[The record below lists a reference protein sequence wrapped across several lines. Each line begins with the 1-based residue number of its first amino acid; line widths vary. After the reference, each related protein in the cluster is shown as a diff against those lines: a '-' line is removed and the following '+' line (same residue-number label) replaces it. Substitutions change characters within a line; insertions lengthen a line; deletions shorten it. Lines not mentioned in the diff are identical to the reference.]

1 MGQFT
6 DIKALAG
13 KVLKFGKVGSTIDA
27 QAPTANRQVYLPD
40 ADVDLR
46 AGTDGQAL
54 TRISATSIGW
64 NDVNAKRLLTRVF
77 NNLGSTVAKAKVVYL
92 NGVQGDRP
100 RIALAQANSEA
111 TSSKTFGLTFAS
123 ILNMEDGQVIT
134 EGLIDGL
141 NTDVVGFNEGD
152 SLWLSPTSAGDYTN
166 VMPVA
171 PNNSVFIG
179 TLVRKHH
186 TQGSIQVKIQN
197 GYELEEL
204 HNVSIPTTPTD
215 GQVLTWETA
224 TSLWKAKTVSGGGG
238 GGYTEIAANGTI
250 SGTYSGIVF
259 CLGNVSVAGNVTV
272 KGSLYIIGNITN
284 TGGYSIT
291 VNGDCII
298 DGYIDFLA
306 ASSTTQQ
313 NITVDGDLIVRGE
326 RISVFNQVAV
336 GAGSNEGSVTDI
348 GQRGNA
354 LGGVLVNVTEITPG
368 TEFDLTD
375 ASGFFPDLSLAAG
388 VGNYLGDQFSSV
400 DSEILTMVDQGGG
413 VWRVTVDT
421 PIALGTTARLGTRNI
436 YETSDSL
443 LGNSLFWSFSF
454 GQFGDIVEFPTL
466 ASTGLFA
473 SHTLGFG
480 TAWIKLQS
488 NVTGIIN
495 EFSSHYFAKNQVITV
510 SGNPGWSSFND
521 LYVVSGT
528 GPLGEDQTIFASNAF
543 DFFNLTVR
551 LSAPYSTD
559 ISFGT
564 ILAEAADLYITMASG
579 DLDGETIT
587 FGPGSTNAGATV
599 TLSFP
604 FPYSGP
610 FWSGYTYSVTPTTTV
625 GMAVGDSIDI
635 SSNEGSRISPN
646 GSTANG
652 VIFVGGDF
660 ISKGIDLTPQAS
672 DIGGP
677 MSLTVN
683 GDIIGL
689 KISTKEAGETK
700 VILSG
705 LTGVNTFS
713 PNAGNITVGGDVIGM
728 TIEAN
733 GGAST
738 TVAYP
743 GGNGGH
749 IVIGGDFDGF
759 TYYDDGSFGN
769 TNTYGSSPIFS
780 ANYYQGNYIS
790 NNGGNNSGTV
800 SNAGAGG
807 RTGKLKIFGD
817 CRLKSLSVRGGD
829 YTGNIAEGDGGD
841 VDEIYI
847 GGNFFCSSTGNIRPG
862 FTRGVNNSRPLA
874 GVYVK
879 SPYFGG
885 DFAISDFTIGN
896 SPGSQAVSA
905 PAYANILIEGDLL
918 SVYAPSNLYLY
929 TKDVN
934 QDYIPT
940 TQAKANTLRVR
951 GSSNITSIRAGWSNV
966 APNESITNFN
976 GGQII
981 ISGNNRSIIW
991 ASGSQGPTGQGSGDG
1006 GSVTI
1011 NGDNNADIFVNGYGS
1026 KAGGTIDIRGSHYS
1040 GVLGADGGAGISA
1053 TGLSTTGGLAGT
1065 ITIGGDLVGGNSSQ
1079 LFARGGAS
1087 ANNAGNGNQGGTVT
1101 IRGSVV
1107 GSTSSQMS
1115 LWGGNASGT
1124 TGNGNG
1130 GSGGSLIVRGNVTG
1144 WVFAT
1149 NGGTARAGGTGGT
1162 GSSVTIGGF
1171 YSNSSTNT
1179 AITTSGGNANT
1190 PGTNGAAGSINLS
1203 GGSAIHSIQ
1212 AVDGQGTGAAP
1223 GFGYGLRLGGNNT
1236 LFSISMTNR
1245 VGVIVAPINNSSGN
1259 MTNTML
1265 LVTQMVGKNRLD
1277 NPGGGTTGIHTPG
1290 NLYFAT
1296 NNQWFRVAGT
1306 VA

>member
-13 KVLKFGKVGSTIDA
+13 KVLKFGKVGPTIDA
-27 QAPTANRQVYLPD
+27 QAPTANRTVYLPD
-40 ADVDLR
+40 ANVDLR

-54 TRISATSIGW
+54 TRISATSVGW
-64 NDVNAKRLLTRVF
+64 NDVNAKRMLTRVF

-141 NTDVVGFNEGD
+141 NTNVVGFNEGD

-179 TLVRKHH
+179 TLVRKHQ

-250 SGTYSGIVF
+250 SGTYSGVVF

-326 RISVFNQVAV
+326 RLGTLNQVVV
-336 GAGSNEGSVTDI
+336 GSGQNERNVTDI

-354 LGGVLVNVTEITPG
+354 QGGIFVSATYINDDEY
-368 TEFDLTD
+368 DLTD
-375 ASGFFPDLSLAAG
+375 ATGFFPDLSLAAG
-388 VGNYLGDQFSSV
+388 VGNYLGDTSLGI
-400 DSEILTMVDQGGG
+400 DAEILTMVDQGGG
-413 VWRVTVDT
+413 VWRVTLSA
-421 PIALGTTARLGTRNI
+421 PISLGPNARLGSRNI

-443 LGNSLFWSFSF
+443 LGNSLFWSLSF

-488 NVTGIIN
+488 NATGIIN

-510 SGNPGWSSFND
+510 SGNPSWSSFLT

-528 GPLGEDQTIFASNAF
+528 GPLGEGQTIFASNAF

-551 LSAPYSTD
+551 LSTPYSTD

-564 ILAEAADLYITMASG
+564 ILATDANQYIIMASG
-579 DLDGETIT
+579 DLDGETVT
-587 FGPGSTNAGATV
+587 FGTGSTNVGDTV
-599 TLSFP
+599 TLSSP
-604 FPYSGP
+604 LSYSGP
-610 FWSGYTYSVTPTTTV
+610 FFSGYRYNVTPTTTV
-625 GMAVGDSIDI
+625 GMAAGDNIDI
-635 SSNEGSRISPN
+635 PTAEGSRISPN

-660 ISKGIDLTPQAS
+660 ISKGVDLTPQAS
-672 DIGGP
+672 DLGGP

-713 PNAGNITVGGDVIGM
+713 PNAGNISVGGDFIGM
-728 TIEAN
+728 TI
-733 GGAST
+733 
-738 TVAYP
+738 
-743 GGNGGH
+743 
-749 IVIGGDFDGF
+749 
-759 TYYDDGSFGN
+759 
-769 TNTYGSSPIFS
+769 
-780 ANYYQGNYIS
+780 
-790 NNGGNNSGTV
+790 
-800 SNAGAGG
+800 
-807 RTGKLKIFGD
+807 
-817 CRLKSLSVRGGD
+817 
-829 YTGNIAEGDGGD
+829 
-841 VDEIYI
+841 
-847 GGNFFCSSTGNIRPG
+847 
-862 FTRGVNNSRPLA
+862 
-874 GVYVK
+874 
-879 SPYFGG
+879 
-885 DFAISDFTIGN
+885 
-896 SPGSQAVSA
+896 
-905 PAYANILIEGDLL
+905 
-918 SVYAPSNLYLY
+918 
-929 TKDVN
+929 
-934 QDYIPT
+934 
-940 TQAKANTLRVR
+940 
-951 GSSNITSIRAGWSNV
+951 
-966 APNESITNFN
+966 
-976 GGQII
+976 
-981 ISGNNRSIIW
+981 
-991 ASGSQGPTGQGSGDG
+991 
-1006 GSVTI
+1006 
-1011 NGDNNADIFVNGYGS
+1011 
-1026 KAGGTIDIRGSHYS
+1026 
-1040 GVLGADGGAGISA
+1040 
-1053 TGLSTTGGLAGT
+1053 
-1065 ITIGGDLVGGNSSQ
+1065 
-1079 LFARGGAS
+1079 
-1087 ANNAGNGNQGGTVT
+1087 
-1101 IRGSVV
+1101 
-1107 GSTSSQMS
+1107 
-1115 LWGGNASGT
+1115 
-1124 TGNGNG
+1124 
-1130 GSGGSLIVRGNVTG
+1130 
-1144 WVFAT
+1144 
-1149 NGGTARAGGTGGT
+1149 
-1162 GSSVTIGGF
+1162 
-1171 YSNSSTNT
+1171 
-1179 AITTSGGNANT
+1179 
-1190 PGTNGAAGSINLS
+1190 
-1203 GGSAIHSIQ
+1203 
-1212 AVDGQGTGAAP
+1212 
-1223 GFGYGLRLGGNNT
+1223 
-1236 LFSISMTNR
+1236 
-1245 VGVIVAPINNSSGN
+1245 
-1259 MTNTML
+1259 
-1265 LVTQMVGKNRLD
+1265 
-1277 NPGGGTTGIHTPG
+1277 
-1290 NLYFAT
+1290 
-1296 NNQWFRVAGT
+1296 
-1306 VA
+1306 